1 MFLEEDHMTQPS
13 GVWKSLVRT
22 VPKSFL
28 QGKSLSVNRSST
40 VDSAIPM
47 PDITSTIATMI
58 PHGIL
63 MMDIHQMLLILTK
76 ASWSNKRV
84 QSGYYSRSVPA
95 TELNSIRIINSIS
108 IQQTGYYFYSDQ
120 IRKSKGTNH
129 CSINSKSFTVHQHNH
144 SETLLLSVET
154 AFTPVKAIY
163 SP

>member
-1 MFLEEDHMTQPS
+1 MNHF
-13 GVWKSLVRT
+13 
-22 VPKSFL
+22 
-28 QGKSLSVNRSST
+28 ST
-40 VDSAIPM
+40 ADSAIPM
-47 PDITSTIATMI
+47 PDITSTIAIMI

-129 CSINSKSFTVHQHNH
+129 CSINSKSFYCSSTQSFRDTIAFGGNNFHPSKSN
-144 SETLLLSVET
+144 LLSVIS
-154 AFTPVKAIY
+154 AI
-163 SP
+163 SNSIQGSLQPI